1 MINNNLTVNDRIT
14 RAKIQLQRQSP
25 FFAHLVMNL
34 KIAESKQIPTMAV
47 SCKGDLLYNTE
58 FVGTL
63 TDEEIKGVLAHET
76 MHVALLHLT
85 RLGKKEMM
93 IWNVA
98 TDIAIN
104 NMILGEGFHLPEGG
118 LLPRYN
124 EITLPVQDGD
134 DVVVKNISKKTA
146 NEIYEQLMKDLP
158 EGDAEG
164 MGGFDEHQ
172 YGDGEMSEEERD
184 ALEKE
189 WRGKLVDA
197 ATAAKARGKLPGGM
211 ERVIDDLLNPKL
223 NWKALLYQFITRDI
237 VYNYTMAKPGRRSYG
252 SGVYMPTTLKENLNI
267 AVTIDTSGSISN
279 EEYRDFI
286 SEVSGIAGAFGQV
299 NMDLLFW
306 DTRVRAEHKITSGNK
321 KELLEIKPSGGGGTH
336 IGCLADYY
344 QGKQTPQLMV
354 HLTDG
359 YVESQPQ
366 LPPSKHLFCLTT
378 KYGTDQVVK
387 DYGIT
392 VNL

>member
-1 MINNNLTVNDRIT
+1 MIGTLTVSDRIT

-34 KIAESKQIPTMAV
+34 KITESKEIPTMAV
-47 SCKGDLLYNTE
+47 DCKGHLIYNEE

-98 TDIAIN
+98 TDICIN
-104 NMILGEGFHLPEGG
+104 NMIVAEGFHLPKGG
-118 LLPRYN
+118 LIPQYN
-124 EITLPVQDGD
+124 EIKLPIEGGE
-134 DVVVKNISKKTA
+134 VVVKDINKKTA
-146 NEIYEQLMKDLP
+146 NEVYEQLMKDLP
-158 EGDAEG
+158 EKDAEDLS
-164 MGGFDEHQ
+164 GFDEHQ
-172 YGDGEMSEEERD
+172 YGDDMNMTEEERD

-189 WRGKLVDA
+189 WKGKLVDA

-211 ERVIDDLLNPKL
+211 ERMIDELLNPKL

-279 EEYRDFI
+279 EEYQDFI
-286 SEVSGIAGAFGQV
+286 SEVSGIASAFGQV
-299 NMDLLFW
+299 NMELVFW
-306 DTRVRAEHKITSGNK
+306 DTKVRATHKITSSNK
-321 KELLEIKPSGGGGTH
+321 KELLEIKPAGGGGTE
-336 IGCLADYY
+336 IGCLYDYY
-344 QGKQTPQLMV
+344 QGKQAPQLMV

-359 YVESQPQ
+359 YVERYPKM
-366 LPPSKHLFCLTT
+366 PMSKHLFCLTS
-378 KYGTDQVVK
+378 KYGTDQYVK
-387 DYGIT
+387 NLGVT
-392 VNL
+392 VSL